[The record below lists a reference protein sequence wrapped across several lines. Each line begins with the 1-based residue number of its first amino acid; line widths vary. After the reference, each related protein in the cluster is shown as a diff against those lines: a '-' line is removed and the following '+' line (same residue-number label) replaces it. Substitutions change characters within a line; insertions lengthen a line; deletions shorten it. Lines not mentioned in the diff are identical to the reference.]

1 MSYYFFC
8 HVTDE
13 QPLNTCP
20 SMRGENDQID
30 ALIFCRV
37 ENLFRRIAACD
48 KVSDLWQVPRPM
60 DNLLTRA
67 CTGGCADSSSA
78 SSSTIPSAHAN
89 PATRVL
95 EIPMTQFK
103 PASGRALRRHHP
115 SWAGWRPI
123 RPQSYQAQCGWR

>member
-13 QPLNTCP
+13 QPLNTRP

-37 ENLFRRIAACD
+37 ENLFEGIAACD
-48 KVSDLWQVPRPM
+48 KVSDLWQVLDPWIIS
-60 DNLLTRA
+60 LTRA

-89 PATRVL
+89 PASRVL
-95 EIPMTQFK
+95 EISMTQFK
-103 PASGRALRRHHP
+103 PCIRPRSRTHHP
-115 SWAGWRPI
+115 SRRLAAN
-123 RPQSYQAQCGWR
+123 QAQS

>member
-13 QPLNTCP
+13 QPLNTRP

-37 ENLFRRIAACD
+37 ENLFEGIAACD
-48 KVSDLWQVPRPM
+48 KVSDLWQVLDPWIIS
-60 DNLLTRA
+60 LTRA

-89 PATRVL
+89 PASRVL
-95 EIPMTQFK
+95 EISMTQFM
-103 PASGRALRRHHP
+103 PCIRPRSRTHHP
-115 SWAGWRPI
+115 SQRLAANQGQR
-123 RPQSYQAQCGWR
+123 